1 MTNVSVMHETNRQ
14 SQVSRAVGGR
24 GGKTDGWRLRAI
36 GCVDE
41 WLYLRGRHAG
51 AADLAPVLP
60 RVHER
65 HGAVKVAYGAWA
77 AGGAALGSLR
87 GRLATVCAVV
97 RHQARH
103 PVSPMKDASSRS
115 VAAAE
120 LQWIGLQS
128 SRSSARASVF
138 GHARPCVSSRPA
150 MVFAMASVCS
160 IAGTSRVA
168 GHTRGVPRVTAATS
182 GGRPVAF
189 PARTSRAHSAT
200 RVAVPRGCAVPL
212 GLAMTQLPRG
222 SLLAARARK
231 GKIAVPEPVVEDED
245 DEDDEADA
253 FDRDADADADDAD
266 ADDADFLTEDEQ
278 TADDTEFAEVE
289 ETRDARE
296 LLPKSTKG
304 IKKKTQVQVMED
316 DVGALR
322 TAVGYVQ
329 SAVQNPAVRNGG
341 ILVGCVLAG
350 SFSLSAYNVYMRYN
364 SNKSKRKRQ
373 VNKNVVVVERLRDF
387 FPQNR

>member
-1 MTNVSVMHETNRQ
+1 MHETNRQ

-24 GGKTDGWRLRAI
+24 GGKTDGWRLRAS

-41 WLYLRGRHAG
+41 WPYLRGRHAG

-65 HGAVKVAYGAWA
+65 HGAVKVAYGACA

-150 MVFAMASVCS
+150 MVFAMA
-160 IAGTSRVA
+160 
-168 GHTRGVPRVTAATS
+168 GVL
-182 GGRPVAF
+182 GRRYL
-189 PARTSRAHSAT
+189 AR
-200 RVAVPRGCAVPL
+200 
-212 GLAMTQLPRG
+212 RG
-222 SLLAARARK
+222 SHARRASRHRRDQWRATGCLSGTHLACA
-231 GKIAVPEPVVEDED
+231 
-245 DEDDEADA
+245 
-253 FDRDADADADDAD
+253 
-266 ADDADFLTEDEQ
+266 Q
-278 TADDTEFAEVE
+278 
-289 ETRDARE
+289 RDARGGTARVRGTVGFGDDAAAARLVTRGE
-296 LLPKSTKG
+296 GEKG
-304 IKKKTQVQVMED
+304 
-316 DVGALR
+316 
-322 TAVGYVQ
+322 
-329 SAVQNPAVRNGG
+329 
-341 ILVGCVLAG
+341 
-350 SFSLSAYNVYMRYN
+350 
-364 SNKSKRKRQ
+364 
-373 VNKNVVVVERLRDF
+373 
-387 FPQNR
+387 